1 MMPPKNRSIT
11 RDVVAAGARTPAV
24 AVHAPPASA
33 WPVARARSN
42 RIPAARP
49 SVKILFVAANV
60 GCHGQLALDVEYR
73 AIEDGIRGGRYRDAF
88 QLIPK
93 LAARPGDLQQA
104 LLEHCPD
111 VVHFACHGTSQ
122 AELVLLAER
131 TGDVRVSAGAL
142 ATMFRVLRDNV
153 TLVVF
158 NACCSGEQAQAI
170 RRSAGLVIGMR
181 TRIEDAAAI
190 SFASALYGALAY
202 GRSVRDAF
210 ELGVAAIQAA
220 HPGQEAPPE
229 LLEEPGLDASL
240 VALVDEAPRPV
251 RRLRALAGAVV
262 CASLALIGGLLA
274 TSERRAAPAPPGHGM
289 VRFSGGRIRPG
300 VFARSQRPPMC
311 SSLTAEEDAAIRGS
325 LDEVAEIRVDPFELD
340 VREVTDREFADWLNA
355 RADPWEATA
364 YGIVKTRRQPAIRWA
379 VASEGCVGGLT
390 LTPEGRVGAGAEK
403 ASWPVVC
410 VTWYGAREYCRAQ
423 GKRLPFE
430 AEWELAARG
439 SAGRPFPWG
448 TEMPRHGG
456 VMFDLRDAAGA
467 HPGDVGS
474 SPQDV
479 SPEGVRDLG
488 GSVAE
493 WVEDSRGRSD
503 EKTIRGGSWAS
514 RSPCYLLGA
523 GRKRVPAER
532 FGKDVG
538 FRCASSVTDESVTG
552 REEQE

>member
-1 MMPPKNRSIT
+1 MMHPKHKSIT
-11 RDVVAAGARTPAV
+11 RDVVAAEARTPPA
-24 AVHAPPASA
+24 AVHAPPFGA

-42 RIPAARP
+42 RLPAAQPR
-49 SVKILFVAANV
+49 VRILFVAANA
-60 GCHGQLALDVEYR
+60 GSHAQLALDVEYR
-73 AIEDGIRGGRYRDAF
+73 AIEDGIRAGRYRDAF

-122 AELVLLAER
+122 AELVLLAEP
-131 TGDVRVSAGAL
+131 TGDARVSSGAL
-142 ATMFRVLRDNV
+142 AAMFRVLRDNV
-153 TLVVF
+153 TLVVL
-158 NACCSGEQAQAI
+158 NACCSGEQAHAI

-220 HPGQEAPPE
+220 HPGQEAGPE
-229 LLEEPGLDASL
+229 LFEEPGLDASL
-240 VALVDEAPRPV
+240 VSLVDEEPRPV
-251 RRLRALAGAVV
+251 RRSWTLGGAVV
-262 CASLALIGGLLA
+262 CASLALIWGLLGIP
-274 TSERRAAPAPPGHGM
+274 EPRGAPPPPSRGM
-289 VRFSGGRIRPG
+289 VRFSGGLIRPG
-300 VFARSQRPPMC
+300 VFARSQRPSMC
-311 SSLTAEEDAAIRGS
+311 SSLTPEEDAAIWGS

-340 VREVTDREFADWLNA
+340 VREVTNREFADWLNA

-364 YGIVKTRRQPAIRWA
+364 YGIVKTRQQPAIRLA
-379 VASEGCVGGLT
+379 VASEDCVGGLAIAS
-390 LTPEGRVGAGAEK
+390 EGRVRAGAEK
-403 ASWPVVC
+403 AGWPVVC

-423 GKRLPFE
+423 GKRLPLE
-430 AEWELAARG
+430 AEWELAAKG
-439 SAGRPFPWG
+439 ADGHPFPWG
-448 TEMPRHGG
+448 TEMPQHDG

-479 SPEGVRDLG
+479 SAEGVRDLG

-514 RSPCYLLGA
+514 RSPCYLLGS

-538 FRCASSVTDESVTG
+538 FRCASSVIDMSLAG
-552 REEQE
+552 REEP

>member
-1 MMPPKNRSIT
+1 MMHSKYKPIT
-11 RDVVAAGARTPAV
+11 RDVVAAGADGTPA
-24 AVHAPPASA
+24 AVHAPPSGAR
-33 WPVARARSN
+33 PVARARSN
-42 RIPAARP
+42 RIPAPRP
-49 SVKILFVAANV
+49 RVRILFVAANV
-60 GCHGQLALDVEYR
+60 GSHGQLALDLEYR
-73 AIEDGIRGGRYRDAF
+73 AIEDGIRAGRYRDAF

-122 AELVLLAER
+122 AELVLLAEP
-131 TGDVRVSAGAL
+131 TGGVRVSSGAL
-142 ATMFRVLRDNV
+142 AAMLRVLRDHV
-153 TLVVF
+153 TLVVL

-220 HPGQEAPPE
+220 HPGQEAGPE

-240 VALVDEAPRPV
+240 VSLVDEEPRPV
-251 RRLRALAGAVV
+251 RRLWMLGGAVV
-262 CASLALIGGLLA
+262 CASLALIWGRLGIA
-274 TSERRAAPAPPGHGM
+274 ERRRAPPSPSHGM
-289 VRFSGGRIRPG
+289 VQFAGGRIRPG
-300 VFARSQRPPMC
+300 VFARSQRPPIC

-340 VREVTDREFADWLNA
+340 VREVTNREFADWLNA

-364 YGIVKTRRQPAIRWA
+364 YGIVKTRREPAIRLA
-379 VASEGCVGGLT
+379 VASEDCVGGLT
-390 LTPEGRVGAGAEK
+390 ITSEGRVRAGEEK

-423 GKRLPFE
+423 GKRLPLE
-430 AEWELAARG
+430 TEWELAAKG
-439 SAGRPFPWG
+439 PDGRPFPWG
-448 TEMPRHGG
+448 AEMPRHDG
-456 VMFDLRDAAGA
+456 VMFGLRDAAGA

-479 SPEGVRDLG
+479 SPEGVHDLG

-493 WVEDSRGRSD
+493 WVEDSGGGSD

-514 RSPCYLLGA
+514 RGPCYLLGS
-523 GRKRVPAER
+523 GRKRVPADR
-532 FGKDVG
+532 FGKDIG
-538 FRCASSVTDESVTG
+538 FRCASSVIDKNITG
-552 REEQE
+552 REKQ

>member
-1 MMPPKNRSIT
+1 MTHLKNKSIA
-11 RDVVAAGARTPAV
+11 RDVVAARADWTSPA
-24 AVHAPPASA
+24 AVQPLPSGT

-42 RIPAARP
+42 RIPAVRP
-49 SVKILFVAANV
+49 RVKILFVAANV
-60 GCHGQLALDVEYR
+60 GCHAQLALDVEYR
-73 AIEDGIRGGRYRDAF
+73 AIEDGIRAGRYRDAF
-88 QLIPK
+88 QLIPR
-93 LAARPGDLQQA
+93 LAARPSDLQQA

-122 AELVLLAER
+122 AELVLLAEP
-131 TGDVRVSAGAL
+131 TGDVRVSSGAL
-142 ATMFRVLRDNV
+142 GAMFRVLRDNV
-153 TLVVF
+153 TLVVL
-158 NACCSGEQAQAI
+158 NACCSDEQAQAI

-181 TRIEDAAAI
+181 TQIEDAAAI

-220 HPGQEAPPE
+220 HRGQEARPE
-229 LLEEPGLDASL
+229 LFEEPGLDASL
-240 VALVDEAPRPV
+240 VSLVNEEPRPV
-251 RRLRALAGAVV
+251 RRLWTLGGAVV
-262 CASLALIGGLLA
+262 CASLALIWGLLRIP
-274 TSERRAAPAPPGHGM
+274 ERRGAPPPPSRGM
-289 VRFSGGRIRPG
+289 ARFSGGLIRPG

-311 SSLTAEEDAAIRGS
+311 SSLTAEEDAAISGP

-340 VREVTDREFADWLNA
+340 VREVSNREFADWLNA
-355 RADPWEATA
+355 RADQWEATA
-364 YGIVKTRRQPAIRWA
+364 HGILGTRQQPAIRFV
-379 VASEGCVGGLT
+379 VASEDCVGGLT
-390 LTPEGRVGAGAEK
+390 VTPEGRVRAGAEK

-423 GKRLPFE
+423 GKRLPLE
-430 AEWELAARG
+430 AEWELAAKG
-439 SAGRPFPWG
+439 SDGRPFPWG
-448 TEMPRHGG
+448 TEMPRHDG

-479 SPEGVRDLG
+479 SLEGVRDLG

-493 WVEDSRGRSD
+493 WGDDGRDRSD
-503 EKTIRGGSWAS
+503 GKTIRGGSWAS
-514 RSPCYLLGA
+514 RGPCYLLGS

-538 FRCASSVTDESVTG
+538 FRCASSVIDKSITG
-552 REEQE
+552 REE